1 MWKDILKESRTV
13 KFTPSLKYGILKY
26 VNDNIPEGTVIS
38 FKELSMGEPFEQIKL
53 FALKHFHLLKGTQAG
68 GIGGYLKYKGP
79 GQVGQKGG
87 LMCYNAGIVDYE
99 QMGRGK
105 KYTRNSTMKEYNFE
119 ENVSKAK
126 DYSKERAT
134 TYILKGR
141 GDNYKIFRDALH
153 QAAFS
158 VMEREPSGLNFTVS
172 DLILKKSEIVEIAK
186 TLVPVTLLGGFGQF
200 RKNKF
205 DGQMIVAAR
214 MMVANGLADRA
225 ETSRV
230 SYILKSKEFGNNPPR
245 KYSRTL
251 EEDIEEV
258 VDDNE
263 FAVSDKLSDK
273 IKQILMVTPEG
284 KPAKTKKDIKDFNR
298 RFPGLKTNIV
308 IEDDDDDIEDMDT
321 GCGCGCDGKEVTKAS
336 SKCTKRTKKASSTR
350 KGKKWMAC
358 VPNGKDGY
366 KRVHWGQRGVSV
378 TGKRGNTKRKK
389 SFRARHK
396 CSTCTGS
403 DYSARCMACR
413 DW

>member
-1 MWKDILKESRTV
+1 MWKEILKESRTV

-38 FKELSMGEPFEQIKL
+38 FRELSMGEPFEQIKL
-53 FALKHFHLLKGTQAG
+53 FALKHFRLLKGTQAG

-99 QMGRGK
+99 QVGRGK
-105 KYTRNSTMKEYNFE
+105 KYTRNSTMKEYNFDGI
-119 ENVSKAK
+119 VSKAK
-126 DYSKERAT
+126 DYGKERAT

-141 GDNYKIFRDALH
+141 RDNYKIFRDALH
-153 QAAFS
+153 QAAFR
-158 VMEREPSGLNFTVS
+158 VMEREPSGMKFTVA
-172 DLILKKSEIVEIAK
+172 DLIFREEEIVEIAK
-186 TLVPVTLLGGFGQF
+186 TSIPTRLLGGFAQF

-205 DGQMIVAAR
+205 KGQMQSAAKK
-214 MMVANGLADRA
+214 MVSNGLADRA

-230 SYILKSKEFGNNPPR
+230 SYILKGWQPGPKPKKLTPEM
-245 KYSRTL
+245 

-258 VDDNE
+258 VGDNE
-263 FAVSDKLSDK
+263 FTVSDKLSDK
-273 IKQILMVTPEG
+273 IKQILMETPEG
-284 KPAKTKKDIKDFNR
+284 KPAKTKEDIKEFNR

-358 VPNGKDGY
+358 VPNGKGGY

-396 CSTCTGS
+396 CSTCKGG